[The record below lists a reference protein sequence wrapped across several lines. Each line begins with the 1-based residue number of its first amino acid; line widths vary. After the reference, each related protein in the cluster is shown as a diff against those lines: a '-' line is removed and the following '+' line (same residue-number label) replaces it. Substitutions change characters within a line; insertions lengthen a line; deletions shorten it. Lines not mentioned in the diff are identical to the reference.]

1 MDAKIIQIQDLSVIE
16 LSNII
21 KNSVREEL
29 SNQQPNLQN
38 ESEDP
43 NEILTRKQVLE
54 LLKISSVTLWHWQ
67 KSGKII
73 TRGISN
79 RRYYKRSEI
88 MECLTKL
95 K

>member
-1 MDAKIIQIQDLSVIE
+1 MDSKIIQIQDLSVTQ
-16 LSNII
+16 LSSII

-29 SNQQPNLQN
+29 SNLQPNLNKEIENTN
-38 ESEDP
+38 EL
-43 NEILTRKQVLE
+43 LTRKQVLD

-73 TRGISN
+73 THGISK